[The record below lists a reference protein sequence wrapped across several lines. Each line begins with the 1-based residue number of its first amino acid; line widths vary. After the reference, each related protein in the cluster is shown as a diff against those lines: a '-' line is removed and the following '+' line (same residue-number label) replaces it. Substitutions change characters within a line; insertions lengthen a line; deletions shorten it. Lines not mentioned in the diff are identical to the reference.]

1 MQQSVFSLKAV
12 SKLKMDVT
20 SNRSFKLYLIK
31 ENDFT
36 GKIQDLSSMTED
48 SQIIFVQ

>member
-1 MQQSVFSLKAV
+1 MQQSVFLLEAV
-12 SKLKMDVT
+12 SKLSMDVT
-20 SNRSFKLYLIK
+20 STRSFKLYLIK

-36 GKIQDLSSMTED
+36 GKIQELLCMTED